1 MLQVFLPGSGLTISG
16 THDSLP
22 FMYNEYR
29 ARAQLAEEFDM
40 ANEEG
45 EFCCVTVARGGGD
58 WPFLVVAQRYDPTA
72 ASGFHPGVMYV
83 PETLRMFIGAGQR
96 LLCHDLES
104 VTRVWEDTAE
114 CGFFHWRREGDV
126 VLMAAELE
134 LAAWDLQ
141 GRKRWTTFVEPPW
154 DYHVKEGRV
163 HLDVMGQLSDFDL
176 VKGPESLPQP

>member
-1 MLQVFLPGSGLTISG
+1 MLQVFLPGSGLTING

-45 EFCCVTVARGGGD
+45 AFCCVTLARGSGG
-58 WPFLVVAQRYDPTA
+58 WPFLVVAQRYDPTD
-72 ASGFHPGVMYV
+72 ASCFHPGVMYV
-83 PETLRMFIGAGQR
+83 PETLRLFIGAGQR
-96 LLCHDLES
+96 LLCYDLKS
-104 VTRVWEDTAE
+104 VTRVWEDEAE
-114 CGFFHWRREGDV
+114 CGFFHWNREGGV

-141 GRKRWTTFVEPPW
+141 GCKLWTTFVEPPW
-154 DYHVKEGRV
+154 SYRVEAGRV
-163 HLDVMGQLSDFDL
+163 HLDVMDNLSDFDL
-176 VKGPESLPQP
+176 VQGPESSRRP